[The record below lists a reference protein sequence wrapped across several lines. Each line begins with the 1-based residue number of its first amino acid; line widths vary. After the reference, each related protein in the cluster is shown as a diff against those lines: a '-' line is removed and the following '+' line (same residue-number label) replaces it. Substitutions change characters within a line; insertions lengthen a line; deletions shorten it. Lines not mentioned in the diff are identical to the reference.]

1 MYYLSRPT
9 YTSRQGCLG
18 DMLNFHQLSL
28 RYLMPCLVH
37 AYIGAFLPVCTSV
50 PELACANWTFL

>member
-18 DMLNFHQLSL
+18 DVLNFHTLSL
-28 RYLMPCLVH
+28 RYLMPCLIH
-37 AYIGAFLPVCTSV
+37 AYIGASLQAYRRTKHPY
-50 PELACANWTFL
+50 